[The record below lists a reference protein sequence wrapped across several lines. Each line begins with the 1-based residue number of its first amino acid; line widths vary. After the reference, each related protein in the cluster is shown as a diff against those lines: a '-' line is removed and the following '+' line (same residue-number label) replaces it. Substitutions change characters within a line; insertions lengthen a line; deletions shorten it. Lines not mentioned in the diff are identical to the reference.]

1 MCVCISTTAQRNENA
16 DNRANDDCG
25 AAKPKEIIAAF
36 AAFAASRRCGF
47 QSRDSIFL
55 WGQELLRRG
64 SPWSLDYL
72 FLLGVAPR
80 VHRRPRWAH
89 GQWQWSILNADTTCT
104 SLARCGAVQQQRR
117 GAASVASAFGSDAQI
132 WRGGPEGRRRPIGIG
147 KLELEL
153 ELESE
158 LESDAIYFAPCH
170 GSRGRFAWE

>member
-80 VHRRPRWAH
+80 VHRRPRLAH

-117 GAASVASAFGSDAQI
+117 GAASVASAFGSDAQNLA
-132 WRGGPEGRRRPIGIG
+132 RRAGGAAKADRDRQAGAGVGRNLFCP
-147 KLELEL
+147 L
-153 ELESE
+153 
-158 LESDAIYFAPCH
+158 
-170 GSRGRFAWE
+170 SREPRTLCLGMT